1 MECDS
6 ENYTISCG
14 IFSAIPKQFGNRFKE
29 TGITAK
35 TGHVHKTFLL
45 GTARTVRFLKSKTA
59 GHGLILRK
67 FSSVVLFYCVLAQ

>member
-14 IFSAIPKQFGNRFKE
+14 IFSTIPKQFGNRFKE

-45 GTARTVRFLKSKTA
+45 GTARTVRK
-59 GHGLILRK
+59 ILEI
-67 FSSVVLFYCVLAQ
+67 